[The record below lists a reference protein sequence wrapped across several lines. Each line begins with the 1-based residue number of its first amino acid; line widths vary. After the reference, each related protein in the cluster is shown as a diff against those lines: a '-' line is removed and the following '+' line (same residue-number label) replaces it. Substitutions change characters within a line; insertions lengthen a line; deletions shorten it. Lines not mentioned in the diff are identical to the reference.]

1 MKTWIEA
8 HHSGGKKKINIQTKA
23 GKEIYCHP
31 LETTTQMNQTKKKKK
46 QSSLKKMGQVIDIS
60 LKEIYKW
67 PIRTSKDAQH
77 H

>member
-46 QSSLKKMGQVIDIS
+46 SLS
-60 LKEIYKW
+60 W
-67 PIRTSKDAQH
+67 H
-77 H
+77 

>member
-31 LETTTQMNQTKKKKK
+31 LETTTQMNQTKKKKIMK
-46 QSSLKKMGQVIDIS
+46 LTLKYIVTWSDLS
-60 LKEIYKW
+60 FEDFFTD
-67 PIRTSKDAQH
+67 R
-77 H
+77 